1 LRRTIIIIL
10 SVLIGAV
17 ILILAFPVNPKSN
30 RIVNYQSESVFDNRL
45 SKDKIQSQTV
55 RDACLHLLNTDN
67 NDVLKK
73 KIVIKSDLREDE
85 KKYVSLI
92 PRFIAGF
99 YARNVYIRKL
109 VIEYFK
115 DNRIM
120 ENGEMKESDFTR
132 ADINLDLE
140 LLPAGMNPY
149 GLTASL
155 KNNHFHFGDPFNFDY
170 TLENKG
176 FVTILKFTN
185 QQDLEVIYKKDRPTP
200 VGNHSFTAE
209 NKKFLD
215 DRIFRKKFILVIVT
229 PRRLMLTG
237 LEKAMDDKVLYK
249 PFTLDY
255 IESKVSEQKKFSM
268 MIIPYFTNEERN

>member
-1 LRRTIIIIL
+1 
-10 SVLIGAV
+10 
-17 ILILAFPVNPKSN
+17 
-30 RIVNYQSESVFDNRL
+30 
-45 SKDKIQSQTV
+45 
-55 RDACLHLLNTDN
+55 
-67 NDVLKK
+67 
-73 KIVIKSDLREDE
+73 
-85 KKYVSLI
+85 
-92 PRFIAGF
+92 
-99 YARNVYIRKL
+99 
-109 VIEYFK
+109 
-115 DNRIM
+115 
-120 ENGEMKESDFTR
+120 
-132 ADINLDLE
+132 
-140 LLPAGMNPY
+140 MNPY